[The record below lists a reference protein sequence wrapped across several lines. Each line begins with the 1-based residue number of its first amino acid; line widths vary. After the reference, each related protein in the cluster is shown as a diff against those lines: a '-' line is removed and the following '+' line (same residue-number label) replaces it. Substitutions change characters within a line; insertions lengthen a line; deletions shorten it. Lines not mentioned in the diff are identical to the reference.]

1 VNALV
6 PVAFAASSHPWQ
18 QRLNRHLHAYST
30 DVAVVAIVADPG
42 DLWESE
48 WRVLVIDAASPWLT
62 TEFCDDVHLRSRG
75 IVAVY
80 DPGDARRKQR
90 ALDAGA
96 DVPLEWDAEPAEL
109 VATVH
114 AVAAR
119 WPARALAARP
129 RPPARTAMRR
139 GGPVIAVGGPPG
151 TRPER
156 VAVALASA
164 LAAGELPVCVVDA
177 NEVDPSL
184 AVGLGLHPQPNVATA
199 AARATTTVAELVADD
214 LQEVPGA
221 GVWAMGGLADPAQWT
236 TVTGQALRRTVEALA
251 EAHAYVVAV
260 VGPIVEDQ
268 PRFTMS
274 RTAISIAQGIVA
286 VGEATPPGIAALT
299 GWIADA
305 VRTTDGTPVYPV
317 AVESDLSRSQ
327 RADVAEALAKVA
339 RLAPGPGTVT
349 LVPAPGRRHRARS
362 WDGRVAPERKLAAA
376 LRELVAQVRA

>member
-1 VNALV
+1 MTT

-30 DVAVVAIVADPG
+30 DVEVVAIVADPG

-62 TEFCDDVHLRSRG
+62 TEFCEEVHLRSRG

-119 WPARALAARP
+119 WPAGVWATSRP
-129 RPPARTAMRR
+129 RPPARAVTRS
-139 GGPVIAVGGPPG
+139 GGAVIAVGGPPG

-164 LAAGELPVCVVDA
+164 LAGGELPVCVVDV

-184 AVGLGLHPQPNVATA
+184 AVRLGLHPQPNVATA
-199 AARATTTVAELVADD
+199 AARPTTSLSELVAED
-214 LQEVPGA
+214 LQDVPDA
-221 GVWAMGGLADPAQWT
+221 RVWALVGLADPAQWS
-236 TVTGQALRRTVEALA
+236 TVTGVALRRTLETLA
-251 EAHAYVVAV
+251 QAHAYVVAL

-268 PRFTMS
+268 ARFTMS
-274 RTAISIAQGIVA
+274 RTALSVAQGIVA
-286 VGEATPPGIAALT
+286 VGEATPPGIASLT

-305 VRTTDGTPVYPV
+305 VRTTDGTSVYPV
-317 AVESDLSRSQ
+317 AVQSDLSRSQ

-349 LVPAPGRRHRARS
+349 LLPAPGRRDRARS

-376 LRELVAQVRA
+376 ARDLAAQVRA

>member
-1 VNALV
+1 MV

-30 DVAVVAIVADPG
+30 DVQVVAIVADPG

-62 TEFCDDVHLRSRG
+62 TEFCEDIHLRFRG

-119 WPARALAARP
+119 WPARARAAGRH
-129 RPPARTAMRR
+129 RPPARAAIPR
-139 GGPVIAVGGPPG
+139 GGPVIAVGGPSG
-151 TRPER
+151 TRPDR

-164 LAAGELPVCVVDA
+164 LAGGKVPVCVVDA

-184 AVGLGLHPQPNVATA
+184 AVRLGLRPQPNIATA
-199 AARATTTVAELVADD
+199 AARPTTMLPELVAED
-214 LQEVPGA
+214 LQEVPDA
-221 GVWAMGGLADPAQWT
+221 GVWALAGLADPAQWT
-236 TVTGQALRRTVEALA
+236 TVTGQALRRTLETLA
-251 EAHAYVVAV
+251 EAHVYVVALL
-260 VGPIVEDQ
+260 GPIVEDQ

-274 RTAISIAQGIVA
+274 RTAVSMARAIVA

-305 VRTTDGTPVYPV
+305 VRATDGTPVYPA
-317 AVESDLSRSQ
+317 AVQWDLSRSQ
-327 RADVAEALAKVA
+327 RADAAEALAKVA

-349 LVPAPGRRHRARS
+349 LLPAPSRRDRARS
-362 WDGRVAPERKLAAA
+362 WDGRVAPERKLTAAA
-376 LRELVAQVRA
+376 RELAAQVRT

>member
-1 VNALV
+1 LV

-30 DVAVVAIVADPG
+30 DVQVVAIVADPG

-62 TEFCDDVHLRSRG
+62 VAFCEDVHLRSRG
-75 IVAVY
+75 IVAIY

-119 WPARALAARP
+119 WPASAGAASRP
-129 RPPARTAMRR
+129 RPPARSAISR
-139 GGPVIAVGGPPG
+139 GGAVIAVGGPPG

-164 LAAGELPVCVVDA
+164 LAGGELPVCVVDA

-184 AVGLGLHPQPNVATA
+184 AVRLALHPQPNVATA
-199 AARATTTVAELVADD
+199 AARPATILSQLVAED
-214 LQEVPGA
+214 LQAVPDA
-221 GVWAMGGLADPAQWT
+221 GVWALAGLADPAQWT

-251 EAHAYVVAV
+251 EAHAYVVAL

-274 RTAISIAQGIVA
+274 RTAVSMARGIVA
-286 VGEATPPGIAALT
+286 VGEATPLGIAALT

-305 VRTTDGTPVYPV
+305 VRTTEVTPVYPA
-317 AVESDLSRSQ
+317 AVQSGLSRSQ

-349 LVPAPGRRHRARS
+349 LLPAPGRRDRARS

-376 LRELVAQVRA
+376 VRDLAAQVRA